1 MAYGDRLASGSKSA
15 AFLPPKVTQEK
26 WDSIWKSDKD
36 ELKVSKPQPKSQR

>member
-26 WDSIWKSDKD
+26 WDSIWKEEPKTN
-36 ELKVSKPQPKSQR
+36 EPKVRKS